1 MEEKTMNNQ
10 NFNGVLVKKS
20 TFKDVK
26 AIEKLI
32 DKQVGKLPWWV
43 SGPPGTGKTRGFI
56 REKYERF
63 LDEGVDWERIVILSH
78 TVNAAREI
86 LKAIK
91 EIPRMETIPADVLE
105 DQICTIHAYFN
116 AEGKKRKKYEAKHHK
131 EFSKENR
138 EMSFWKKKTPKTPWD
153 KHPLYVFCSRIHGK
167 RQTPNDH
174 WHTDQAWYQ
183 DRGYRSLNI
192 LNALRIKYNK
202 YRDKE
207 RVSSYEDMIDN
218 FLYYSKAP
226 TDIDVLIVDEAQDC
240 NKPQIEALQ
249 KAATNV
255 DEDKF
260 LFVGDKDQSIYGY
273 SGADNLFFTK
283 LERDKSYVF
292 KENEEPLHKGHRCG
306 ITINKICKNIINP
319 QRKRLN
325 LPEKIW
331 TPAEGRIGVHH
342 WIPRLGEPC
351 KNQDILLDRIFNTKE
366 NFLFTYRGNPTD
378 EHTKQFLQRHGI
390 DYKVVSEEYDFINRK
405 ILRCFNTWD
414 NFYNGVVSLT
424 QIKEYWPYLPGRNVF
439 KVQGKGNVKEAF
451 KDVIDGNYNI
461 KQLHE
466 MGLVTN
472 EALEYR
478 SFNLAVKNSDDTK
491 KIRMNVPYIK
501 KVLKN
506 HGIEDKPRV
515 EIDNIHKIKGLT
527 FNNVIVN
534 LSLYQIEKNINESE
548 RLAYTAYSRGETDCW
563 SIGSD
568 TYNKYDRHTSL
579 GGVQHDRRRIFSLH
593 SEDGERSMEE

>member
-1 MEEKTMNNQ
+1 MNNKD
-10 NFNGVLVKKS
+10 FNGVLVKKS

-56 REKYERF
+56 KEKYERF
-63 LDEGVDWERIVILSH
+63 LDEGVRWERIVILSH

-86 LKAIK
+86 LEAIK

-192 LNALRIKYNK
+192 LNALRIKYNE

-292 KENEEPLHKGHRCG
+292 KENEKPLHEGHRCG

-378 EHTKQFLQRHGI
+378 DHTKQFLQRHGV
-390 DYKVVSEEYDFINRK
+390 DYKVVSEDYDFINRK
-405 ILRCFNTWD
+405 ILRSFNTWD
-414 NFYNGVVSLT
+414 DFYNNLVPLK
-424 QIKEYWPYLPGRNVF
+424 QIKEYWPYLPGKTF
-439 KVQGKGNVKEAF
+439 KVFGKGNVKEAF
-451 KDVIDGNYNI
+451 KNVVNGDYNI
-461 KQLHE
+461 KQLYE
-466 MGLVTN
+466 MNLVT
-472 EALEYR
+472 EQALKYR
-478 SFNLAVKNSDDTK
+478 PFNLAVKISEETK
-491 KIRMNVPYIK
+491 KIRTNVAYIK
-501 KVLKN
+501 KVLRN

-527 FNNVIVN
+527 YNNVVVN
-534 LSLYQIEKNINESE
+534 LSVYQIEKNINESE
-548 RLAYTAYSRGETDCW
+548 RLGYTAYSRGETDCW
-563 SIGSD
+563 SIGSE
-568 TYNKYDRHTSL
+568 TFNKYDRHTSL
-579 GGVQHDRRRIFSLH
+579 GGVQHDRDRIFSVY
-593 SEDGERSMEE
+593 

>member
-1 MEEKTMNNQ
+1 
-10 NFNGVLVKKS
+10 
-20 TFKDVK
+20 
-26 AIEKLI
+26 
-32 DKQVGKLPWWV
+32 
-43 SGPPGTGKTRGFI
+43 
-56 REKYERF
+56 
-63 LDEGVDWERIVILSH
+63 
-78 TVNAAREI
+78 
-86 LKAIK
+86 
-91 EIPRMETIPADVLE
+91 
-105 DQICTIHAYFN
+105 
-116 AEGKKRKKYEAKHHK
+116 
-131 EFSKENR
+131 
-138 EMSFWKKKTPKTPWD
+138 
-153 KHPLYVFCSRIHGK
+153 
-167 RQTPNDH
+167 
-174 WHTDQAWYQ
+174 
-183 DRGYRSLNI
+183 
-192 LNALRIKYNK
+192 
-202 YRDKE
+202 
-207 RVSSYEDMIDN
+207 
-218 FLYYSKAP
+218 
-226 TDIDVLIVDEAQDC
+226 
-240 NKPQIEALQ
+240 
-249 KAATNV
+249 
-255 DEDKF
+255 
-260 LFVGDKDQSIYGY
+260 
-273 SGADNLFFTK
+273 
-283 LERDKSYVF
+283 VF
-292 KENEEPLHKGHRCG
+292 KENEKPLHEGHRCG

-331 TPAEGRIGVHH
+331 TPAKGRVGVHH

-568 TYNKYDRHTSL
+568 TFNKYDRHTSL
-579 GGVQHDRRRIFSLH
+579 GGVQHDRGRIFSFH
-593 SEDGERSMEE
+593 SEDGEGSMGE